1 MGRNLL
7 ILLLDEVSRDELEA
21 AVGDEDAFPSVYVV
35 APANLG
41 PLEWLATDE
50 ARAHGEAEAR
60 VLEAEWL
67 LAGSAAVGGESGSP
81 DPVQA
86 VAAALERFPADEV
99 VVVGRGS
106 LPEELVFGLRRLG
119 APLRWSGL
127 TLEKTSFRS
136 RSRETIRALGSGR
149 SESTPWV
156 AFLGANLGLLLIGV
170 VIAVVASLIVWVIRT
185 V

>member
-21 AVGDEDAFPSVYVV
+21 AVGDEDGFPSVYVV
-35 APANLG
+35 APADVG

-86 VAAALERFPADEV
+86 GADALKKSPADEL
-99 VVVGRGS
+99 VVVGRGAS
-106 LPEELVFGLRRLG
+106 DQELLTGLRRLG
-119 APLRWSGL
+119 VPVRWSGL
-127 TLEKTSFRS
+127 TVRPSSIRS
-136 RSRETIRALGSGR
+136 RARE
-149 SESTPWV
+149 
-156 AFLGANLGLLLIGV
+156 
-170 VIAVVASLIVWVIRT
+170 
-185 V
+185 